1 MKKCSY
7 ILTFLLLTV
16 STAFNAFADEAFVID
31 HYQVNIDVMDNNV
44 YHIKEVIDVDFS
56 KPRHGIYRK
65 IPLKFDQQL
74 IKISDIQIPGSN
86 GSLSTNRDSVTIQI
100 GEEDKLVNGKVKYKI
115 NYTFDVGADLLDNM
129 DEFNHNLIGT
139 QWGTVIKRVDFTITL
154 PKPFKPE
161 DVNFT
166 SGNRGSTDNSNV
178 EWQVNGTTITGHT
191 LSPLENYQGLT
202 AALPLPE
209 GYWVNPQRHRQ
220 DGWLYFLLFGYPF
233 YLLTL
238 IIVASIWY
246 FKGRD
251 NKLFTSVEFN
261 PPEGMTPS
269 ELGYIIDGTVD
280 NLDITSLIIY
290 WADQGALAI
299 EEVEETTLFF
309 KHEYL
314 ILAKLKNLDDNAKSY
329 EVKLFDKLF
338 SYGNGDTVS
347 TKDLRYKF
355 HVDVDSAQSELTKNF
370 TDNPEQRIYT
380 KGNTKYQL
388 LTGLLAYLPIVAVIT
403 NVLFVLVDK
412 TMIIPLFIASL
423 FGLFIFL
430 PIHYFGSLI
439 IKYKSIP
446 GSKLDIKSILAALV
460 VGGVS
465 TTMFGFMAVQA
476 DISIFQYSIALMT
489 SLVACIFTHVMSKRT
504 VNGDKMLSK
513 VLGFREFI
521 MTAEKDK
528 IQMMFDSNPTYYYKI
543 LPYAMVLDLSSKWSA
558 HFNDLAVNPP
568 NWYGNNHS
576 NTFNSTT
583 FNDSLSN
590 SFSTMHSSMVSTIT
604 SSSISSGGSS
614 GSSSSG
620 GSSGSGSGGGGGGS
634 W

>member
-16 STAFNAFADEAFVID
+16 SAAFNAFADEDFVID
-31 HYQVNIDVMDNNV
+31 HYQVDIDVMDNNI

-56 KPRHGIYRK
+56 KPRHGIFRK

-74 IKISDIQIPGSN
+74 VKIRDISIPGSK
-86 GSLSTNRDSVTIQI
+86 GSLSTYRDSVTIRI

-139 QWGTVIKRVDFTITL
+139 QWDTVIKRVDFTITL
-154 PKPFKPE
+154 PKPFTPE

-166 SGNRGSTDNSNV
+166 SGTRGSTDNSNV
-178 EWQVNGTTITGHT
+178 KWEVNGTTITGHT
-191 LSPLENYQGLT
+191 LSPLKNYQGLT

-220 DGWLYFLLFGYPF
+220 NGWLYLLLFGYPF
-233 YLLTL
+233 YLLIL

-280 NLDITSLIIY
+280 NIDITSLIIY
-290 WADQGALAI
+290 WADQGALTIKEA
-299 EEVEETTLFF
+299 EETTLFN
-309 KHEYL
+309 KQEYL
-314 ILAKLKNLDDNAKSY
+314 ILTKLKNLNDNAKSY

-338 SYGNGDTVS
+338 SYGDGNTVS

-355 HVDVDSAQSELTKNF
+355 HVDIDSAQSELTKNF

-388 LTGLLAYLPIVAVIT
+388 LTGLLAHLPIVAVIASGLY
-403 NVLFVLVDK
+403 VLDDE
-412 TMIIPLFIASL
+412 TMIIPLFIALL

-430 PIHYFGSLI
+430 PIYYIVSLI
-439 IKYKSIP
+439 IKYKSMP
-446 GSKLDIKSILAALV
+446 GSNLDIKSILVALV
-460 VGGVS
+460 FGGAS
-465 TTMFGFMAVQA
+465 AAMFGVLVAQA
-476 DISIFQYSIALMT
+476 DISIFQYFFALMT

-504 VNGDKMLSK
+504 ANGDKMLSK

-528 IQMMFDSNPTYYYKI
+528 IQMMFDSNPTYYY
-543 LPYAMVLDLSSKWSA
+543 PTQ
-558 HFNDLAVNPP
+558 
-568 NWYGNNHS
+568 WY
-576 NTFNSTT
+576 
-583 FNDSLSN
+583 
-590 SFSTMHSSMVSTIT
+590 
-604 SSSISSGGSS
+604 
-614 GSSSSG
+614 
-620 GSSGSGSGGGGGGS
+620 
-634 W
+634 